1 VNTKGLLCSTA
12 LVMGTTLIISLITNI
27 SGYFPYEIF
36 TSSLRKNITLVL
48 IIIMITVSLSRI
60 PYKNLD
66 PIKNSKS
73 LMRALI
79 LGLMA
84 ASIIPLL
91 AYLVLKDLPDFK
103 DYAPGLIFIA
113 AAPFAVSI
121 PPLSYI
127 LRGDLVHALR
137 STIFVY
143 VFALLWIPLIIWI
156 TIGEL
161 VDMKNV
167 LITIAEVIGLPL
179 VLSRLLTKV
188 EISKE
193 VMSITLNLILA
204 LFVWLSVSTA
214 IFPSTTYVLVVF
226 LLVAAIRTFVFSNG
240 VNAIE
245 RKLKVPWPQRVTDV
259 LMVSYKNNGIAIA
272 LCVATLGTQAPYAVT
287 VIATSIVIEICWVTF
302 MDSVT
307 FSKRRMERE
316 MAIDKER
323 EII

>member
-1 VNTKGLLCSTA
+1 MNAKGLLCSTA
-12 LVMGTTLIISLITNI
+12 LVMGAALIISLITNI

-36 TSSLRKNITLVL
+36 TAPIRRNITLVL

-79 LGLMA
+79 LGLIA

-91 AYLVLKDLPDFK
+91 AYLILKDIPAFK
-103 DYAPGLIFIA
+103 DYATGLVFIA

-127 LRGDLVHALR
+127 LRGDLAHALR

-143 VFALLWIPLIIWI
+143 VAALLWIPFVIWI

-161 VDMKNV
+161 VDMKSV
-167 LITIAEVIGLPL
+167 VITIAEVIGLPL
-179 VLSRLLTKV
+179 ILSRFLTRV

-193 VMSITLNLILA
+193 VMSVTLNVILA
-204 LFVWLSVSTA
+204 FFVWLSVSTA
-214 IFPSTTYVLVVF
+214 IFPSTMSVLIVF
-226 LLVAAIRTFVFSNG
+226 LLIAALRTFVFSNG
-240 VNAIE
+240 VNVIE
-245 RKLKVPWPQRVTDV
+245 RKLNIPWPQRVTDV
-259 LMVSYKNNGIAIA
+259 LMTSYKNNGIAIA

-307 FSKRRMERE
+307 FSKKRMKRELTIDQER
-316 MAIDKER
+316 
-323 EII
+323 